1 MERKK
6 FIQNSFI
13 MSMLFSSNPLS
24 ALHEIGNQLPE
35 TPRMPALF
43 IGHGSPMN
51 ALEDNAFTKG
61 WKKIGSQIP
70 KPRAI
75 LCISAHWET
84 KGSLITNMAKPKTIH
99 DFGGFPDA
107 LFQVQYPAP
116 GSPAIAHE
124 IIENIK
130 PALVHEDASWG
141 LDHGC
146 WSVLKP
152 MFPHADI
159 PVLQLSLDYTKD
171 GPYHFELGKQ
181 LRALRNKG
189 ILIIGSGNMVH
200 NFSYLQL
207 PKANHATNDMSAL
220 FNQPF
225 AHPWAEEANQSFKD
239 LLVKDNYQALSNYKS
254 LSKAIQL
261 AIPTPE
267 HYLPMLYAMACR
279 DRDDKLEFFNDITIA
294 GSFSMTSF
302 ILRA

>member
-1 MERKK
+1 
-6 FIQNSFI
+6 
-13 MSMLFSSNPLS
+13 
-24 ALHEIGNQLPE
+24 
-35 TPRMPALF
+35 MPALF

-51 ALEDNAFTKG
+51 AIEDNVFTKG
-61 WKKIGSQIP
+61 WKHIGSQIP
-70 KPRAI
+70 TPRAI

-84 KGSLITNMAKPKTIH
+84 KGSFITNMDKPKTIH

-124 IIENIK
+124 IIETIK
-130 PALVHEDASWG
+130 PAPVHEDASWG

-152 MFPHADI
+152 MFPNATI

-171 GPYHFELGKQ
+171 GQYHYELGKQ
-181 LRALRNKG
+181 LYALRKKG

-207 PKANHATNDMSAL
+207 PKAKNAADNMSAL

-225 AHPWAEEANQSFKD
+225 AHPWAEDANQSFKEMISTN
-239 LLVKDNYQALSNYKS
+239 NYQALSNYKQLDKS
-254 LSKAIQL
+254 IQL

-267 HYLPMLYAMACR
+267 HYLPMLYTLATR